1 MRILC
6 LIPGGI
12 GEQILFFPTLK
23 DLKQQYPNAAIDVV
37 VEPTAKAAY
46 RVCQD
51 VNDTIVFDYKDR
63 NSLADYLNI
72 LGVIRDREYDVAI
85 TLSNRWTLG
94 LLLWLNGIPVRIGYR
109 TNNFAWIL
117 SNSIE
122 LKSEQY
128 TAYMYHDLLQ
138 GLGIGTPC
146 PEVKITVPKP
156 DITWAEAQQKRLDIK
171 EAGYILISDNRDRD
185 MDDVYPISQW
195 KQIVR
200 DIQSKQPSVSVVL
213 LQTSEDK
220 TQTKSLLQAFPDL
233 KAIEPSDVGKLAAT
247 IAGANLLL
255 CTDNASMQLSVAV
268 GTYTI
273 ALFDRVEVNKL
284 LPPNSD
290 RYIGI
295 RSSSGKIADIKP
307 ETVLDRIWRG

>member
-94 LLLWLNGIPVRIGYR
+94 LLLWLNGIPVRIGDR
-109 TNNFAWIL
+109 TKNFAGIL
-117 SNSIE
+117 SNPID

-128 TAYMYHDLLQ
+128 TAYMYHDLLR
-138 GLGIGTPC
+138 GLGISTPC
-146 PEVKITVPKP
+146 PEVKITVPKS

-171 EAGYILISDNRDRD
+171 EAGYILISDNRDMGD
-185 MDDVYPISQW
+185 AYPISQW
-195 KQIVR
+195 KQIVK

-213 LQTSEDK
+213 LQTLEDE
-220 TQTKSLLQAFPDL
+220 TQTKSLLQVYPDL
-233 KAIEPSDVGKLAAT
+233 KVIKPSDIGKLAAT

-255 CTDNASMQLSVAV
+255 CTDNTAMQLSVAV

-273 ALFDRVEVNKL
+273 ALFDRVEINKL

-307 ETVLDRIWRG
+307 ETVLDKIWRG

>member
-37 VEPTAKAAY
+37 VEPTAKSAY

-72 LGVIRDREYDVAI
+72 LGVIRDREYDIAI
-85 TLSNRWTLG
+85 SLSNRWTLG

-109 TNNFAWIL
+109 KNFSWIL
-117 SNSIE
+117 SNPIE

-128 TAYMYHDLLQ
+128 TAYMYHDLLR
-138 GLGIGTPC
+138 GLNINTPC
-146 PEVKITVPKP
+146 PELKITVPKQ
-156 DITWAEAQQKRLDIK
+156 DINWAEAQQKRLDIK
-171 EAGYILISDNRDRD
+171 EAGYILISDNRARD
-185 MDDVYPISQW
+185 TDDVYPISQW

-213 LQTSEDK
+213 LQTTEDE
-220 TQTKSLLQAFPDL
+220 TQTKSLLQACPEL
-233 KAIEPSDVGKLAAT
+233 KVIKPSDVGKLAAT

-255 CTDNASMQLSVAV
+255 CTDNTSMQLSVAV

-273 ALFDRVEVNKL
+273 ALFDRFEINKL

-307 ETVLDRIWRG
+307 ETVLDKIWRG

>member
-12 GEQILFFPTLK
+12 GEQILFFPTLR

-37 VEPTAKAAY
+37 VEPTAKTAY

-85 TLSNRWTLG
+85 TLSNRWTLE
-94 LLLWLNGIPVRIGYR
+94 LLLWLNGIPIRIGYR
-109 TNNFAWIL
+109 TNFAWII
-117 SNSIE
+117 SKAIE

-128 TAYMYHDLLQ
+128 TAHMYHDLLQ
-138 GLGIGTPC
+138 GLDIGTPC
-146 PEVKITVPKP
+146 PEIKITVPKQ
-156 DITWAEAQQKRLDIK
+156 DINWAEAQQKSLDIK

-185 MDDVYPISQW
+185 VDDAYPTSQW
-195 KQIVR
+195 KQIVK
-200 DIQSKQPSVSVVL
+200 DIQNKQPSVSVVL
-213 LQTSEDK
+213 LQTSEDA
-220 TQTKSLLQAFPDL
+220 TLTKSLLQACPNL
-233 KAIEPSDVGKLAAT
+233 KVIKPSDVGKLAAT

-255 CTDNASMQLSVAV
+255 CTDNTSMQLSVAV

-273 ALFDRVEVNKL
+273 ALFDLNAIDKL

-295 RSSSGKIADIKP
+295 RASSGKIADIKP
-307 ETVLDRIWRG
+307 ETVLDKIWRG